1 MYGEEWCAHNR
12 IPVIGSTWF
21 LLSLLQ
27 RSPLPGS
34 ELSDAIVAQA
44 TLLHVWTVQN
54 CATEIEVKL
63 CGN

>member
-1 MYGEEWCAHNR
+1 MYGEEWHAHNR

-21 LLSLLQ
+21 ILSLLQ
-27 RSPLPGS
+27 RSRLPVS
-34 ELSDAIVAQA
+34 ELSDAVVAQA
-44 TLLHVWTVQN
+44 TLLHAWTVQN